1 MAPRQN
7 FDIDGIGGKKL
18 RPEFL
23 PTALTLMGAIL
34 AAAGAAL
41 THYGGGR
48 WQAVVMAGLMIGVAL
63 IAWVYIRRQFIELVT
78 FVLTFTMPIALN
90 VELFQIHGEPSPA
103 GAPINF
109 TLWDKDFLMLILGAN
124 WLVDL
129 VLRREKPT
137 ASLGAAGWWMA
148 FLTFWILSF
157 PINSVCPTR
166 SFVAWIEWVRLAL
179 IFTYL
184 AKTVDSRK
192 MLMWI
197 VQGIMVQIWLEG
209 IVALAQYASGGKLGL
224 TFLGEVR
231 VKEMEMP
238 GGALI
243 RTGAL
248 MGHPNALALWLC
260 MIAPLPLALGLN
272 PNEKPQM
279 RVWYGATYLMA
290 QGILIM
296 TFSRAGW
303 ACGVLGLFL
312 VHHIA
317 QKRFGKPT
325 VISIWVPVIG
335 FALFGAI
342 LWMLSP
348 EVRHRLGGPDTG
360 SAFARIPQMMT
371 AFNIIIHMPF
381 VGTGVGSY
389 APYIFPYANFDGR
402 YLSALFFRVHNGFL
416 LFTAEG
422 GIPAGIGYLAF
433 WWAVLR
439 KGWGIWRVKDD
450 HLALIGLA
458 VMVGLLAWWLK
469 SMYNIH
475 HPLGER
481 TIFLQWALVFIV
493 WNVHRRETSKKE

>member
-7 FDIDGIGGKKL
+7 LDLDGMAGGNL
-18 RPEFL
+18 RPSWIPTTLTFL
-23 PTALTLMGAIL
+23 GAML
-34 AAAGAAL
+34 AAVGAAL
-41 THYGGGR
+41 THYGGAR
-48 WQAVVMAGLMIGVAL
+48 WQAVIMAALLIGVSL

-90 VELFQIHGEPSPA
+90 IELFVITGEPSPS
-103 GAPINF
+103 GAPSNV

-166 SFVAWIEWVRLAL
+166 SFVAWLEWTRLVL
-179 IFTYL
+179 IFVYL
-184 AKTVDSRK
+184 AKKVDSRR

-197 VQGIMVQIWLEG
+197 VQGIMVQIWVESM
-209 IVALAQYASGGKLGL
+209 VALAQFATGGKLGL
-224 TFLGEVR
+224 KFLGEVR

-243 RTGAL
+243 RTGGL

-260 MIAPLPLALGLN
+260 MITPLPLALALN
-272 PNEKPQM
+272 PKEILRM
-279 RVWYGATYLMA
+279 RLWYAATYVMA
-290 QGILIM
+290 QGVLIM

-303 ACGVLGLFL
+303 VCGVIDLFL
-312 VHHIA
+312 VFHIA
-317 QKRFGKPT
+317 QKRFGKPA
-325 VISIWVPVIG
+325 VISLWFPAMG
-335 FALFGAI
+335 FVLFAAI
-342 LWMLSP
+342 LWMVSP
-348 EVRHRLGGPDTG
+348 EIRHRVGGPDTG
-360 SAFARIPQMMT
+360 STFARIPQMMT
-371 AFNIIIHMPF
+371 ALNIIAHLPF
-381 VGTGVGSY
+381 VGTGIGSY
-389 APYIFPYANFDGR
+389 APYILPYADFDGR
-402 YLSALFFRVHNGFL
+402 YLSALFYRVHNGFL

-422 GIPAGIGYLAF
+422 GIPAGLGYLAF
-433 WWAVLR
+433 WFAVIR

-458 VMVGLLAWWLK
+458 VMVGLLSWWLK

-475 HPLGER
+475 HPVMER

-493 WNVHRRETSKKE
+493 WNVHHKEKKKQE